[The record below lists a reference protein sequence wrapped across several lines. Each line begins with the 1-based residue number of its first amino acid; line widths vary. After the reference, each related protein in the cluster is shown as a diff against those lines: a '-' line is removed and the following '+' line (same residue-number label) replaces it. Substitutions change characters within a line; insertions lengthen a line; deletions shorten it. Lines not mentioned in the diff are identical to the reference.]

1 MLEAI
6 QSLLGSNGF
15 IPHGHCYLWKLDL
28 VWLHATS
35 DALIAIAYYSIP
47 FTLLYFVRERK
58 DLPFHGIFLL
68 FSSFILACG
77 TTHLLEIWTLWHP
90 IYWFSGGIKLVT
102 AVVSLYTAGSLVPLV
117 PKALSLRSPAQLE
130 LINQQL
136 EHEIAERKQV
146 EKSLRESEARYRA
159 IVEDQTEM
167 ICRFLPDGTL
177 TFVND
182 AYCRYFER
190 TPANLIGHSF
200 KPIIF
205 PEDKESIEQQLKT
218 LSSENPVIT
227 VTNRIIRPNG
237 EVRLNEWTNRII
249 FDPQSGFVE
258 VQAVGRDIT
267 EVQQTRQLQAALKE
281 KDVLLQEIHHRVKN
295 NLQMIYSLLRLQARK
310 VRDPEASEILLDSQ
324 NRVKSIA
331 MIHEKLYR
339 VEDLSEIDL
348 EQYISTLAASLFSSY
363 KGDAN
368 LIELAVDVEPVFLNI
383 DSAIPCGL
391 IINELMTNSLK
402 YAFPVEK
409 QGKIGVA
416 LHLDANNCI
425 NLVIYD
431 TGVGFAA
438 TEESAKTEK
447 LGLNLVRD
455 LVKQLQGT
463 IEINNQEGTLIKITF
478 PRSKV

>member
-1 MLEAI
+1 MLEVI
-6 QSLLGSNGF
+6 GSLLGSNGF
-15 IPHGHCYLWKLDL
+15 IPHGHCYLWQLNL

-47 FTLLYFVRERK
+47 FTLLYFARERK

-90 IYWFSGGIKLVT
+90 IYWFSGSIKLIT
-102 AVVSLYTAGSLVPLV
+102 AVVSLYTAGALVPLV
-117 PKALSLRSPAQLE
+117 PKALSLRSPVQLE
-130 LINQQL
+130 LINQRL

-177 TFVND
+177 TFVNG

-190 TPANLIGHSF
+190 TQADLIGHNF
-200 KPIIF
+200 KPIVF
-205 PEDKESIEQQLKT
+205 SEDKEPIEQQLKT
-218 LSSENPVIT
+218 LSPANPVVT
-227 VTNRIIRPNG
+227 VTNRIVRPSG

-249 FDPQSGFVE
+249 LDPQSDFVE

-267 EVQQTRQLQAALKE
+267 EVQQTRQLQAAIKE

-310 VRDPEASEILLDSQ
+310 VSDPEASEILLDSQ

-348 EQYISTLAASLFSSY
+348 KQYISTLVASLFSSY
-363 KGDAN
+363 NRDAN
-368 LIELAVDVEPVFLNI
+368 LVELSVEVEPVFLDI

-402 YAFPVEK
+402 YAFPE
-409 QGKIGVA
+409 GKKGKVGIM
-416 LHLDANNCI
+416 LHADADDRI
-425 NLVIYD
+425 SMVIFD
-431 TGVGFAA
+431 TGVGFTL
-438 TEESAKTEK
+438 TEEPSKNGK

-455 LVKQLQGT
+455 LVKQLKGT
-463 IEINNQEGTLIKITF
+463 IEITSQEGTLIKITF
-478 PRSKV
+478 PRSRV